1 MSRNPAQRRGIIL
14 AGGSGTWLY
23 PLTRGVSKQL
33 IPVFDKPMIYYPLS
47 TLTLTGVRDILII
60 TTSEDAAQFKR
71 VLGDGAGF
79 GVSLSYAVQP
89 EPAGLVQA
97 FHIGADFVHGGPSVL
112 ILDNNIVY
120 GHGLPDLLAG
130 ADKRQAVAAVFAY
143 RVSDP
148 EASGVVEFDTEGR
161 AISIPEKPKVRIPG

>member
-1 MSRNPAQRRGIIL
+1 M
-14 AGGSGTWLY
+14 
-23 PLTRGVSKQL
+23 
-33 IPVFDKPMIYYPLS
+33 
-47 TLTLTGVRDILII
+47 
-60 TTSEDAAQFKR
+60 
-71 VLGDGAGF
+71 
-79 GVSLSYAVQP
+79 QP

-112 ILDNNIVY
+112 ILDNNIVD

-148 EASGVVEFDTEGR
+148 EAFGVVEFDTEGR